1 MTTEEKLERYQRY
14 VDKHLA
20 TLPNTL
26 PKEDRDILKDI
37 VHNTF
42 SLPELRIKGVQERLE
57 RRIEELFGDK
67 NHDDGET

>member
-1 MTTEEKLERYQRY
+1 MTTEEKLERYQKY

-26 PKEDRDILKDI
+26 PKEDREIMKDI
-37 VHNTF
+37 MHNTF
-42 SLPELRIKGVQERLE
+42 SLPQFQIKGVRERLE

-67 NHDDGET
+67 NYDDGET